1 MARGGEDVSRLREE
15 LLMAQERIVQ
25 MENERLKQPSNRAD
39 QEDLQRVRL
48 ALYHRHMFQEPQDV
62 QQGQYDNLGEADEI
76 NQPQMELLPED
87 EPHEEFQNLAPFLL
101 DGEDDRLL
109 DEDINEANPAA
120 EQANQNPEGAGKDL
134 NLDTLDDTVCV
145 FCDST
150 LPPGAASSHYGS
162 CPEYHRWSGTDSND
176 SFFYQPRRRI
186 PFPSGST

>member
-76 NQPQMELLPED
+76 NQPQMELVST
-87 EPHEEFQNLAPFLL
+87 
-101 DGEDDRLL
+101 
-109 DEDINEANPAA
+109 IYAN
-120 EQANQNPEGAGKDL
+120 
-134 NLDTLDDTVCV
+134 C
-145 FCDST
+145 
-150 LPPGAASSHYGS
+150 Y
-162 CPEYHRWSGTDSND
+162 
-176 SFFYQPRRRI
+176 FF
-186 PFPSGST
+186 TMCWL